1 MSEVTDILA
10 QAKLYANSLKDQ
22 AVTAVSS
29 LIDKL
34 DPPGGGASPIP
45 APTNPLDFTPTPN
58 EPITFAPATFN
69 APDKPKEPPGLLAL
83 SEVIPG
89 DKPKNNVKKPTIST
103 ASKPSA
109 LQPFSAPRPSIKT
122 DFALPPTPN
131 YLKPPEP
138 RFTDHVVP
146 DKPAINI
153 PSFTA
158 RPPGGADIPAFGA
171 DIQST
176 ISTNQLGASLSFVRA
191 IEGDVDVFID
201 KFGPDIKGQMQAMSS
216 KLEAYLAGG
225 TGLDTT
231 VENAIYERAKGK
243 NDAES
248 RRVRD
253 TTLADMAARGFT
265 LPTGAMTSALQY
277 ARQSAADSNARAA
290 SEIVVMQAELEQKNL
305 QFAMNTLVGLRTLIV
320 NATIAYFQNLIA
332 LNGQSLEYAKAVL
345 SGLIEAYNLGVKR
358 FELLTE
364 VFKSEIALYDVQ
376 AKAATLNLELY
387 RGELSALEAEVNI
400 DNSKVAFYKSLI
412 EASTLEI
419 SAYKAHAESIVN
431 VASLEKLKLELA
443 SLEVQTFGMEV
454 QAKEAEWRG
463 FAAEMQGEEL
473 KARLYATEVEALK
486 GEIAAFQAD
495 IQAQVEVVRAQAL
508 TNQAMG
514 ENAKTSVAIYSALVQ
529 GETQKTSAEM
539 ENEKNKLAASVEK
552 IRTNLAIDEFRLKHE
567 IARQGYIMDTI
578 KLQQQRDIA
587 EAQAKTTHMG
597 VIAQVGSISAQT
609 LSGMAQAAMSGM
621 NVLAAQTETI

>member
-1 MSEVTDILA
+1 
-10 QAKLYANSLKDQ
+10 
-22 AVTAVSS
+22 
-29 LIDKL
+29 
-34 DPPGGGASPIP
+34 
-45 APTNPLDFTPTPN
+45 
-58 EPITFAPATFN
+58 
-69 APDKPKEPPGLLAL
+69 
-83 SEVIPG
+83 
-89 DKPKNNVKKPTIST
+89 
-103 ASKPSA
+103 
-109 LQPFSAPRPSIKT
+109 
-122 DFALPPTPN
+122 
-131 YLKPPEP
+131 
-138 RFTDHVVP
+138 
-146 DKPAINI
+146 
-153 PSFTA
+153 
-158 RPPGGADIPAFGA
+158 
-171 DIQST
+171 
-176 ISTNQLGASLSFVRA
+176 
-191 IEGDVDVFID
+191 
-201 KFGPDIKGQMQAMSS
+201 
-216 KLEAYLAGG
+216 
-225 TGLDTT
+225 
-231 VENAIYERAKGK
+231 
-243 NDAES
+243 
-248 RRVRD
+248 
-253 TTLADMAARGFT
+253 
-265 LPTGAMTSALQY
+265 
-277 ARQSAADSNARAA
+277 
-290 SEIVVMQAELEQKNL
+290 MQAELEQKNL

-320 NATIAYFQNLIA
+320 NATIAYFQNLVT

-345 SGLIEAYNLGVKR
+345 TGLIEAYNLGVKR
-358 FELLTE
+358 FELLAE

-486 GEIAAFQAD
+486 GEVAAFQAD

-529 GETQKTSAEM
+529 GEAQKTSAEM